1 MLWDNIHEY
10 EMVIYH
16 CKTDGRYNIEKIQK
30 IGISVSVTMENGKK
44 VANCLYKYLCKSLVL

>member
-1 MLWDNIHEY
+1 
-10 EMVIYH
+10 MVIYH
-16 CKTDGRYNIEKIQK
+16 RKTDGRYNIEKFQK